1 MRFTITE
8 GNRHDVTQA
17 SELLKPCKGANVI
30 GDRGYDCR
38 ALERQLGEQ
47 HCAIIIP
54 SRSTN
59 KVQREIDKHI
69 YRERCL
75 VECFF
80 EKIKRKRRIATRYE
94 KTAKHYLAM
103 VTIASILVWLM

>member
-1 MRFTITE
+1 
-8 GNRHDVTQA
+8 
-17 SELLKPCKGANVI
+17 
-30 GDRGYDCR
+30 
-38 ALERQLGEQ
+38 
-47 HCAIIIP
+47 
-54 SRSTN
+54 
-59 KVQREIDKHI
+59 VQREIDKHI